1 LTKFFGVSISVF
13 FPDMAISE
21 KQNALMSATGE
32 LNERDLND
40 LEQQGVVQAFE
51 YTHELAWKTLK
62 DFLEYKGNEGIY
74 GSRDAT
80 RVSFKLGIV
89 ENGEV
94 WMDMIKSRN
103 QSSHT
108 YNEETATK
116 VVNDILKSYYKEF
129 IALEEK
135 LKTLK

>member
-1 LTKFFGVSISVF
+1 MTNADIRWVQRFDNYQKALNQLKKAVEIS
-13 FPDMAISE
+13 S
-21 KQNALMSATGE
+21 Q
-32 LNERDLND
+32 RDLND